1 MPGLAHAAFGPLVMG
16 AEMAPMEKLRDGR
29 STGLG
34 WLLLDGDMQ
43 QPTEQWCRR
52 GGGGRW
58 KGDANGRNARGRT
71 CTHRFG
77 WQIER
82 QKNKNREGDGA
93 LHLDGSCWMGKHNN
107 QPKVSLII
115 GIFLGETAR
124 RTAAVGEDA
133 VESFWPSDFGQKNE
147 YTEIRCG
154 FRQPPIVHCT

>member
-1 MPGLAHAAFGPLVMG
+1 
-16 AEMAPMEKLRDGR
+16 MAPMEKLRDGR

-43 QPTEQWCRR
+43 QPTERWRR

-58 KGDANGRNARGRT
+58 RGDANGRNAWGRM

-77 WQIER
+77 QQIER

-93 LHLDGSCWMGKHNN
+93 LQFDGSCWMGGHNN
-107 QPKVSLII
+107 QPKVSHIV
-115 GIFLGETAR
+115 GTFLGETAR

-133 VESFWPSDFGQKNE
+133 VESFQPSDFEQKNE
-147 YTEIRCG
+147 YTEIRRG
-154 FRQPPIVHCT
+154 FRRPPIVDCTQQPTK